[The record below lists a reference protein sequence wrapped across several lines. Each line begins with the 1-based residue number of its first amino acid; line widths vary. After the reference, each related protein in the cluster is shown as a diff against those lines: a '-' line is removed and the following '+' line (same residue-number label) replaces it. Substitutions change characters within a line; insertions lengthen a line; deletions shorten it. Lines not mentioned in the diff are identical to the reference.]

1 MDLIINIFA
10 VLAVVVG
17 LIWFVIS
24 LVRFFIKKAKNEP
37 TKLIYISRGPAVV
50 FLALMVLAI
59 VNIDNDESKANE
71 PSQEE
76 IDDSVDREIERQN
89 DEINNMESNED
100 DTKQF
105 VVESSINTTIN
116 DFVEENFQFDTVATE
131 IEVNENLGTDKKDDY
146 ITLVHMD
153 MPKVLS
159 VEKGYGWIEKYS
171 NYLASE
177 MAEKEPDVSELV
189 IFWTMAG
196 SENNVAKYVLHREK
210 DKFIFDSQ
218 WQDPNFKD

>member
-1 MDLIINIFA
+1 MGIILILLGLCAFVGFGIAAIGLLIFW
-10 VLAVVVG
+10 VIQKVRG
-17 LIWFVIS
+17 GTFSWKWFVGSAVIS
-24 LVRFFIKKAKNEP
+24 IASLFLMYYGDSLDDKK
-37 TKLIYISRGPAVV
+37 VV
-50 FLALMVLAI
+50 A
-59 VNIDNDESKANE
+59 D
-71 PSQEE
+71 
-76 IDDSVDREIERQN
+76 
-89 DEINNMESNED
+89 ESNEEVYTQTSYEETD
-100 DTKQF
+100 DSTDD
-105 VVESSINTTIN
+105 VESEEDDQYDIEYGINTTIN

>member
-24 LVRFFIKKAKNEP
+24 LVRFFIKKSKNEP

-59 VNIDNDESKANE
+59 VNIDNDEPKANE

-89 DEINNMESNED
+89 DEINNMESSEE

-105 VVESSINTTIN
+105 VAESSINTTIN
-116 DFVEENFQFDTVATE
+116 DFVEENFQFDTAVTE

-146 ITLVHMD
+146 ITLVYMD
-153 MPKVLS
+153 MPKALS
-159 VEKGYGWIEKYS
+159 VEKGYGWIEEYS

>member
-10 VLAVVVG
+10 VLAVALG

-24 LVRFFIKKAKNEP
+24 LVRFFIKKSKNEP

-59 VNIDNDESKANE
+59 VNIDNDEPKANE
-71 PSQEE
+71 PTQDE
-76 IDDSVDREIERQN
+76 IDASVDREIERQN

-105 VVESSINTTIN
+105 VAESSISTTIN
-116 DFVEENFQFDTVATE
+116 DFVEENFHFDVAANE
-131 IEVNENLGTDKKDDY
+131 IEVNEHLGTDKKDDY
-146 ITLVHMD
+146 ITLVYMD
-153 MPKVLS
+153 MPKALS

-196 SENNVAKYVLHREK
+196 SEKNVAKYVLHREK